1 MLLKPIL
8 LSSFL
13 LTVATASFADLYLSE
28 KIRPKIKSLVNTE
41 IERLPI
47 PATPNNMILPEFG
60 KGIIG
65 WGAGPKD
72 AEARFLNITQADIE
86 TMKQHGATLEMA
98 QAWQTFYENET
109 LRNPGNPTAPFRAQL
124 MKKIVRLW

>member
-1 MLLKPIL
+1 MLKPVL
-8 LSSFL
+8 LSSLLL
-13 LTVATASFADLYLSE
+13 LTATTSFADFYFSE
-28 KIRPKIKSLVNTE
+28 KIHPQVKSLVNTE
-41 IERLPI
+41 IEHLPI

-72 AEARFLNITQADIE
+72 AEARFFNITQTDVE
-86 TMKQHGATLEMA
+86 TMKKEGLSLAMA

-124 MKKIVRLW
+124 MKKIVSLW

>member
-28 KIRPKIKSLVNTE
+28 KIRPKIKSLLNTE
-41 IERLPI
+41 IKRLPI

-65 WGAGPKD
+65 WGAGSKD
-72 AEARFLNITQADIE
+72 AQARFHTVNKVDVEKI
-86 TMKQHGATLEMA
+86 KQHGVTLEMA

-124 MKKIVRLW
+124 MKKIVSLW

>member
-1 MLLKPIL
+1 MLKPVL
-8 LSSFL
+8 LSSAL
-13 LTVATASFADLYLSE
+13 LIVTNTAFADLQLSE
-28 KIRPKIKSLVNTE
+28 TIRPQVKSLVNTE

-72 AEARFLNITQADIE
+72 AEARFLNITQADVE
-86 TMKQHGATLEMA
+86 RMKQQGLTLEMT
-98 QAWQTFYENET
+98 QAWQRFYENET
-109 LRNPGNPTAPFRAQL
+109 LRNSGNPTAPFRAQL
-124 MKKIVRLW
+124 MKKIVSLW

>member
-1 MLLKPIL
+1 MLKLVL
-8 LSSFL
+8 LNSLLL
-13 LTVATASFADLYLSE
+13 LTATTSFADLYLSE
-28 KIRPKIKSLVNTE
+28 KIRPKIKSLLNTE

-72 AEARFLNITQADIE
+72 AEARFLNITQADVK
-86 TMKQHGATLEMA
+86 TMKQEGLSLAMA
-98 QAWQTFYENET
+98 QAWQNFYENET

-124 MKKIVRLW
+124 MKKIVSLW

>member
-1 MLLKPIL
+1 MLKPVL
-8 LSSFL
+8 LSCLL
-13 LTVATASFADLYLSE
+13 LTVATVSFADLYLSE
-28 KIRPKIKSLVNTE
+28 KTRPHIKSLVNTG

-47 PATPNNMILPEFG
+47 PATPKNMILPEFG

-65 WGAGPKD
+65 WGAGLKD
-72 AEARFLNITQADIE
+72 AEARFLNINRADVK
-86 TMKQHGATLEMA
+86 TMKQAGLSLAMV

-124 MKKIVRLW
+124 MKKIASLW

>member
-1 MLLKPIL
+1 MLKPVL
-8 LSSFL
+8 LSSLL
-13 LTVATASFADLYLSE
+13 LTATTATFADLHISE
-28 KIRPKIKSLVNTE
+28 KIRPQMKSLVNSG

-47 PATPNNMILPEFG
+47 PATPNHMILPEFG

-72 AEARFLNITQADIE
+72 AEARFLNITQAE
-86 TMKQHGATLEMA
+86 VEKMKQEGLTLEMA
-98 QAWQTFYENET
+98 EAWQTFYENET

-124 MKKIVRLW
+124 MKKIVSLW

>member
-1 MLLKPIL
+1 MLKLVL

-13 LTVATASFADLYLSE
+13 LLTATASFADRHLSE
-28 KIRPKIKSLVNTE
+28 KIRPQVKSLVNAE

-72 AEARFLNITQADIE
+72 AEVRFLNITQAE
-86 TMKQHGATLEMA
+86 VKTMKQKGLSLAMA

-124 MKKIVRLW
+124 MKKIVSLW

>member
-1 MLLKPIL
+1 MLKPVL
-8 LSSFL
+8 LSSLLL
-13 LTVATASFADLYLSE
+13 LTATASFADLYLSE
-28 KIRPKIKSLVNTE
+28 KIHPKLKSLVNTE

-72 AEARFLNITQADIE
+72 AEVRFLNITQADVE
-86 TMKQHGATLEMA
+86 TMKQEGLNLAMA

-124 MKKIVRLW
+124 MKKIVSLW

>member
-1 MLLKPIL
+1 MFKPVL
-8 LSSFL
+8 LSSLL

-28 KIRPKIKSLVNTE
+28 KIRPKIKSLINTE

-72 AEARFLNITQADIE
+72 AEVRFLNITQADVE
-86 TMKQHGATLEMA
+86 TMKQEGLSLAMA
-98 QAWQTFYENET
+98 KAWQTFYENET

-124 MKKIVRLW
+124 MKKIVSLW

>member
-1 MLLKPIL
+1 MLKPVL
-8 LSSFL
+8 LSSLLL
-13 LTVATASFADLYLSE
+13 LTATASFADLYLSE
-28 KIRPKIKSLVNTE
+28 KIHPKLKSLVNTE

-47 PATPNNMILPEFG
+47 PATPNNMILREFG

-72 AEARFLNITQADIE
+72 AEARFFNITQTDVE
-86 TMKQHGATLEMA
+86 TMKKEGLSLAMA

-109 LRNPGNPTAPFRAQL
+109 LRNPGNPTAPFRAKL
-124 MKKIVRLW
+124 MKKIVSLW

>member
-1 MLLKPIL
+1 MLKPVL
-8 LSSFL
+8 LSSLLL
-13 LTVATASFADLYLSE
+13 LTATASFADLYLSE
-28 KIRPKIKSLVNTE
+28 KIHPQVKSLVNTE

-60 KGIIG
+60 KGIID

-72 AEARFLNITQADIE
+72 AEARFFNITQTDVE
-86 TMKQHGATLEMA
+86 TMKKEGLSLAMA

-109 LRNPGNPTAPFRAQL
+109 LRNPGNPTAPFRAKL
-124 MKKIVRLW
+124 MKKIVSLW

>member
-1 MLLKPIL
+1 MFKLFISSSLLFSI
-8 LSSFL
+8 
-13 LTVATASFADLYLSE
+13 ATASFAELQISE
-28 KIRPKIKSLVNTE
+28 KVRPQVKSVVNAG

-72 AEARFLNITQADIE
+72 AKVRFLNITQAE
-86 TMKQHGATLEMA
+86 VKTMKQKGLSLAMA
-98 QAWQTFYENET
+98 KAWQTFYENET

-124 MKKIVRLW
+124 MKKIVSLW